1 MSSSEIRDGEGDASL
16 LSQVIASYLEDADR
30 LGDHAERQR
39 LRDAYLA
46 ANPHLADRLKG
57 HFEDED
63 VVGRTLRPVA
73 HVEPRFARYS
83 QLSKIGHGAMG
94 VVYRGFDEELKRWVA
109 LKVATVDETSPGEAR
124 RIRVEA
130 ESMARL
136 THRNIVK
143 VYDVRAEAGSTVI
156 SMELIPDGSLEDR
169 LGELADNARARATL
183 MVDLARAVHHAHQRG
198 ILHRDLK
205 PANVLIAREEHGGF
219 HPYVSDFGLAKPMDA
234 ADSHGSG
241 AGAPPP
247 GAGTI
252 AYGRIV
258 GTASYMSPEQAAG
271 NRATTLSDV
280 YGLGGIL
287 YALLTGGRAP
297 FRGDTA
303 SETLALVR
311 DPARRPRPPSAIN
324 PRTDRTLEAICL
336 TCLKKDPE
344 QRYRSAEGLAKDLDR
359 WLAHRPTDA
368 RRLGV
373 AGRAMLWARRTPL
386 GAGLLVALLAL
397 GVMSGI
403 ELIDRLAAPRR
414 ARLAV
419 AEQTAALLLS
429 RLADIK
435 RAVAATAARP
445 GLAAQLLARD
455 YRALQTAIEEEGG
468 RHDDLDGSFPF
479 ASLFIIDSR
488 DGAMVVR
495 WPTPDPG
502 SVGVDFRRRNYYQGL
517 LTSTTPGTHVS
528 QAFRGVTDQL
538 FRFGVSTR
546 LIHGTETVGVVVA
559 TVTTDD
565 RMGLPEVR
573 HDSLVTSVLA
583 RRDPNPLPGER
594 GTTQADASP
603 YVILL
608 HPAYVLGIEPRW
620 LPRRY
625 LDDLADGEAGRYRDP
640 VADLPGA
647 AARIYEGTWTATFA
661 PIPGTDFVV
670 AVQQR

>member
-1 MSSSEIRDGEGDASL
+1 MSDSETRAAREDGSL
-16 LSQVIASYLEDADR
+16 LSHVIASYLDDADR
-30 LGDHAERQR
+30 LSDPAGRQR
-39 LRDAYLA
+39 LRDEYLA
-46 ANPHLADRLKG
+46 ANPQLAARLQS

-63 VVGRTLRPVA
+63 VIGRTLRPVG
-73 HVEPRFARYS
+73 HIEPRLARYS

-94 VVYRGFDEELKRWVA
+94 VVYKGFDEELKRWVA
-109 LKVATVDETSPGEAR
+109 LKVAIVDDDAPGEAR
-124 RIRVEA
+124 RIRAEA

-143 VYDVRAEAGSTVI
+143 VYDVRAEGGSTVI
-156 SMELIPDGSLEDR
+156 SMELVPDGSLEDHLR
-169 LGELADNARARATL
+169 DLAGDPRAIARL

-198 ILHRDLK
+198 IIHRDLK
-205 PANVLIAREEHGGF
+205 PANVLLARDEHGAF

-234 ADSHGSG
+234 ADSHGTG
-241 AGAPPP
+241 PQA
-247 GAGTI
+247 GAGTM

-280 YGLGGIL
+280 YSLGGIL
-287 YALLTGGRAP
+287 YALLAGRAP
-297 FRGDTA
+297 FRGETA
-303 SETLALVR
+303 GETLALVR
-311 DPARRPRPPSAIN
+311 DPARQPQPPSAIA
-324 PRTDRTLEAICL
+324 PGTDRTLAAICL

-344 QRYRSAEGLAKDLDR
+344 LRYRSAEGLARDLER

-373 AGRAMLWARRTPL
+373 AARAALWARRTPL
-386 GAGLLVALLAL
+386 GAVLLVTLLAL

-403 ELIDRLAAPRR
+403 ELADRLAAPRR

-419 AEQTAALLLS
+419 AQQTAALLVS

-435 RAVAATAARP
+435 RAVEATAARP
-445 GLAAQLLARD
+445 GLAAQLQSGD
-455 YRALQTAIEEEGG
+455 VQGLQAAIEEEGG
-468 RHDDLDGSFPF
+468 RHDDLDGTSPF
-479 ASLFIIDSR
+479 ASLFVIDAR
-488 DGAMVVR
+488 DGAMVAR
-495 WPTPDPG
+495 WPTPDPE
-502 SVGVDFRRRNYYQGL
+502 SKGVDFRLRNYYRGL
-517 LTSTTPGTHVS
+517 LASDTPGAHVS

-538 FRFGVSTR
+538 FRFGVSAR
-546 LIHGTETVGVVVA
+546 LVHQDRTVGVVVA

-565 RMGLPEVR
+565 RMGLADVR
-573 HDSLVTSVLA
+573 HEFLVTSVLA
-583 RRDPNPLPGER
+583 RRDPNPLPGEI
-594 GTTQADASP
+594 GPTQEDASP

-625 LDDLADGEAGRYRDP
+625 LDDLAGGEAAAYRDP
-640 VADLPGA
+640 VADLPVA
-647 AARIYEGTWTATFA
+647 AASTFRGTWVATFA
-661 PIPGTDFVV
+661 PIEGTDFVV